1 MIGYLELQY
10 IINVTKYVQYVRKL
24 RIILKGLKRKLSLL
38 CILRGDD

>member
-24 RIILKGLKRKLSLL
+24 RIILKGLKRKLA